1 MSDIATIAPEELRA
15 LLLGEGEIALLDLR
29 EQGAFGERHL
39 LYASCLPLSRLEL
52 RVGRLVPRRSA
63 PVVLCDGGEGLA
75 ERGAPKLAALGYTDV
90 RVLAGGVPAWE
101 AAGYTVF
108 SGINVPSKA
117 FGEFIEHE
125 FDTPSVSAEELKA
138 MMDAGE
144 RLVVLDSRPMD
155 EFQVMSIPGGSCCPG
170 AELVHRVGD
179 AAPDPET
186 LVVVNCA
193 GRTRSIIGAQS
204 LINAGIPNRV
214 TALRNGTMGWH
225 LAGYELARGREDR
238 PPPRGAAWRAG
249 SARAAERLADRFG
262 VEYADA
268 ATLGAWRAEAEERSL
283 FVFDVRS
290 PEEYREGHVADAVHA
305 AGGQLVQA
313 TDEYAGTLGARIAL
327 IDDDGVRATLTA
339 SWLRQMGWEACVVR
353 GALEAEELVAGPGSA
368 ADPAGASAPVL
379 VTPRELEALIEA
391 DRALVLDLADS
402 RTFRRGHLPGAW
414 HAVRA
419 DLPERLAALPSRP
432 VTVLT
437 SPDGVLA
444 ALAAEDVEGDVR
456 VLDGGT
462 AAWTAAGRDL
472 VPGEEDRIA
481 PNVND
486 VWLRPYDRGA
496 GVEDAM
502 REYLTWEIDLVA
514 QLARD
519 GTARF
524 GPFRAGKL
532 PGLMPSRFLP
542 PPEPGEGTVFRSRMP
557 GRRRAVMDQA
567 PKGSSGLLERIT
579 TDPDICHGKPCIRG
593 LRYPVDMILELLSAG
608 MSSEEL
614 LAGLFRP
621 GAGRHSGRTRLR
633 RTIAVMSG
641 SSPFPRTRE
650 RGW

>member
-1 MSDIATIAPEELRA
+1 MSSTPTISPEALHA
-15 LLLGEGEIALLDLR
+15 LLLGDDELALLDLR
-29 EQGAFGERHL
+29 EQGTFGESHI

-52 RVGRLVPRRSA
+52 RVGRLVPRRSV

-75 ERGAPKLAALGYTDV
+75 ERGAARLAALGYPDV
-90 RVLAGGVPAWE
+90 RVLAGGVPGWE
-101 AAGYTVF
+101 AAGYTAF

-117 FGEFIEHE
+117 FGEYIEHE

-138 MMDAGE
+138 MIDRGE

-155 EFQVMSIPGGSCCPG
+155 EFRAMSIPGGVCCPG

-179 AAPDPET
+179 AAPDSDT

-225 LAGYELARGREDR
+225 LAGYEVARGRADV
-238 PPPRGAAWRAG
+238 PPPRGAAWRDG
-249 SARAAERLADRFG
+249 SALAAERLADRFG
-262 VEYADA
+262 VGYVDA
-268 ATLGAWRAEAEERSL
+268 ATLAAWRAEADERSL
-283 FVFDVRS
+283 FIFDVRS
-290 PEEYREGHVADAVHA
+290 PEEYREAHLADAVHA

-313 TDEYAGTLGARIAL
+313 TDEYIGILGARVAL
-327 IDDDGVRATLTA
+327 VDDDGVRATLTA
-339 SWLRQMGWEACVVR
+339 SWLRQMGWEAYVVR
-353 GALEAEELVAGPGSA
+353 GALEAEDLASGSGPAGPAGSA
-368 ADPAGASAPVL
+368 APALA
-379 VTPRELEALIEA
+379 TPHELEALVES

-402 RTFRRGHLPGAW
+402 RTFRRGHVPGAW

-419 DLPERLAALPSRP
+419 DLPERLAELPPRP

-437 SPDGVLA
+437 SPDGMLA

-472 VPGEEDRIA
+472 VAGEEDRIA
-481 PNVND
+481 ANVND

-496 GVEDAM
+496 RVEDAM

-524 GPFRAGKL
+524 GPFRE
-532 PGLMPSRFLP
+532 SS
-542 PPEPGEGTVFRSRMP
+542 PE
-557 GRRRAVMDQA
+557 
-567 PKGSSGLLERIT
+567 
-579 TDPDICHGKPCIRG
+579 
-593 LRYPVDMILELLSAG
+593 
-608 MSSEEL
+608 
-614 LAGLFRP
+614 
-621 GAGRHSGRTRLR
+621 SGR
-633 RTIAVMSG
+633 VD
-641 SSPFPRTRE
+641 
-650 RGW
+650 

>member
-1 MSDIATIAPEELRA
+1 MSRPATIAPEELHAR
-15 LLLGEGEIALLDLR
+15 LLGEDELALLDLR

-52 RVGRLVPRRSA
+52 RVGRLVPRRSVS
-63 PVVLCDGGEGLA
+63 VVLCDGGEGLA
-75 ERGAPKLAALGYTDV
+75 ERGAARLAALGYADV

-101 AAGYTVF
+101 AAGYTAF
-108 SGINVPSKA
+108 TGINVPSKA

-138 MMDAGE
+138 MMDRDE

-155 EFQVMSIPGGSCCPG
+155 EFQVMSIPGGVCCPG

-214 TALRNGTMGWH
+214 AALRNGTMGWH
-225 LAGYELARGREDR
+225 LAGYGLARGRADR
-238 PPPRGAAWRAG
+238 PPPRGAAWRTG

-262 VEYADA
+262 VEYVDA
-268 ATLGAWRAEAEERSL
+268 ATLAAWRAEAHDRRSL
-283 FVFDVRS
+283 YVFDVRS
-290 PEEYREGHVADAVHA
+290 PEEYREGHLADAVHV
-305 AGGQLVQA
+305 AGGQLVQT
-313 TDEYAGTLGARIAL
+313 TDEHVGTLGARVAL
-327 IDDDGVRATLTA
+327 VDDDGVRATVTA
-339 SWLRQMGWEACVVR
+339 SWLRQMGWEAYVVR
-353 GALEAEELVAGPGSA
+353 GALEAEDLVSGPGPA
-368 ADPAGASAPVL
+368 ASPAGAGAPAR
-379 VTPRELEALIEA
+379 VTPRALEDLVEA

-419 DLPERLAALPSRP
+419 DLPERLVALPARP

-437 SPDGVLA
+437 SPDGMLA
-444 ALAAEDVEGDVR
+444 ALAAADVEGDVR

-462 AAWTAAGRDL
+462 GAWTAAGRAL

-481 PNVND
+481 SNVND

-502 REYLTWEIDLVA
+502 REYLAWEIDLVA

-524 GPFRAGKL
+524 GPFRAA
-532 PGLMPSRFLP
+532 S
-542 PPEPGEGTVFRSRMP
+542 
-557 GRRRAVMDQA
+557 DQA
-567 PKGSSGLLERIT
+567 
-579 TDPDICHGKPCIRG
+579 
-593 LRYPVDMILELLSAG
+593 
-608 MSSEEL
+608 
-614 LAGLFRP
+614 
-621 GAGRHSGRTRLR
+621 
-633 RTIAVMSG
+633 
-641 SSPFPRTRE
+641 
-650 RGW
+650 

>member
-1 MSDIATIAPEELRA
+1 MSTTPTISPEALHG
-15 LLLGEGEIALLDLR
+15 LLLGGDELALLDLR
-29 EQGAFGERHL
+29 EQGTFGESHI

-75 ERGAPKLAALGYTDV
+75 ERGAAKLAALGYTHV
-90 RVLAGGVPAWE
+90 RVLAGGVPGWE
-101 AAGYTVF
+101 AAGYTAF

-117 FGEFIEHE
+117 FGEYVEHE

-138 MMDAGE
+138 MMDGGE

-155 EFQVMSIPGGSCCPG
+155 EFRAMSIPGGLCCPG
-170 AELVHRVGD
+170 VELVHRVGD

-186 LVVVNCA
+186 VVVVNCA

-204 LINAGIPNRV
+204 LINAGIANRV

-225 LAGYELARGREDR
+225 LSGYELARGREDR
-238 PPPRGAAWRAG
+238 PPPRGDAWRAG
-249 SARAAERLADRFG
+249 SAQAAERLAGRFG
-262 VEYADA
+262 VEYVDA
-268 ATLGAWRAEAEERSL
+268 PVLDTWRAEANERSL
-283 FVFDVRS
+283 FLFDVRS

-313 TDEYAGTLGARIAL
+313 TDEYIGTLGARIAL
-327 IDDDGVRATLTA
+327 VDDDGVRATLTA

-353 GALEAEELVAGPGSA
+353 GALEAQELVSGPGPAGPVGAPS
-368 ADPAGASAPVL
+368 PAPATSSPARVSPA
-379 VTPRELEALIEA
+379 ELEALIESK
-391 DRALVLDLADS
+391 RVLVLDLADS

-419 DLPERLAALPSRP
+419 DLPERLAALPSQP

-437 SPDGVLA
+437 SPDGMLA
-444 ALAAEDVEGDVR
+444 ALGAEDLEGDVR

-462 AAWTAAGRDL
+462 AAWTAAGRAL
-472 VPGEEDRIA
+472 VAGEEDRIA
-481 PNVND
+481 ANVND

-502 REYLTWEIDLVA
+502 RAYLTWEIDLVA

-524 GPFRAGKL
+524 GPFR
-532 PGLMPSRFLP
+532 
-542 PPEPGEGTVFRSRMP
+542 E
-557 GRRRAVMDQA
+557 
-567 PKGSSGLLERIT
+567 
-579 TDPDICHGKPCIRG
+579 
-593 LRYPVDMILELLSAG
+593 
-608 MSSEEL
+608 
-614 LAGLFRP
+614 
-621 GAGRHSGRTRLR
+621 
-633 RTIAVMSG
+633 
-641 SSPFPRTRE
+641 SSPE
-650 RGW
+650 SG